1 MYADLTIAR
10 DNLRTK
16 SIVTKRGLQALI
28 KSKGFDPPK
37 LSEAKIILEKEW
49 NRVKEMKNWERTV
62 FFDTIIDTDENYDFD
77 D

>member
-37 LSEAKIILEKEW
+37 LSEKKIILEKEW